1 MVHQEILVHKALVD
15 NQVVQELWDLLEFL
29 EMLDFQDPTGLLV
42 LRVLQGNR
50 EFLEIKVFLVHQVHL
65 VLRDHLV
72 LVKREKLDLQG
83 RLAHQDLQVLKAHK
97 VSLGHL
103 EVLA

>member
-1 MVHQEILVHKALVD
+1 MVHQEILVHRALVD
-15 NQVVQELWDLLEFL
+15 SQAAQELSDLLGFL
-29 EMLDFQDPTGLLV
+29 EMLDFQDQMGLLV
-42 LRVLQGNR
+42 RRVLQGNQ
-50 EFLEIKVFLVHQVHL
+50 EFLEIKVFLVHQAQL
-65 VLRDHLV
+65 VLQGHLV